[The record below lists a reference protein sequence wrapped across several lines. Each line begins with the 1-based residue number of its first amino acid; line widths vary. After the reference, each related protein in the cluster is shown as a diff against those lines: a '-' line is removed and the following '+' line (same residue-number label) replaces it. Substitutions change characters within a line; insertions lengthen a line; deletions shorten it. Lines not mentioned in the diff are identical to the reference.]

1 MKNGIFLKVK
11 KRKEEKKEKRY
22 FAQQRVHL
30 TKKEGIF
37 NSLAKQSDIYQCH
50 SMGRG
55 WGAGGGG
62 GAAPPPP
69 PPPLILT
76 GTSNLVSSQAL
87 PAAFR
92 FNFWVELNAVKRL
105 KMLFQRPYISK
116 SSGGA
121 CPWTP

>member
-37 NSLAKQSDIYQCH
+37 NPLPNKVILISAIAW
-50 SMGRG
+50 G
-55 WGAGGGG
+55 GAGGP
-62 GAAPPPP
+62 AP

-121 CPWTP
+121 YPWTP